1 MPKSKLKNPAYT
13 STEIGMNRVTLWVYF
28 DSKWWIHGSFTDPN
42 ALVQAVK
49 TLCTNPDVKD
59 FKVTLW

>member
-1 MPKSKLKNPAYT
+1 MPKSKLKNPAAT
-13 STEIGMNRVTLWVYF
+13 SSVISMSRVTLWVFF
-28 DSKWWIHGSFTDPN
+28 DGKWYIHDSFTDPN

-59 FKVTLW
+59 FRVTPW